1 MLGAGVDVDLH
12 TEFVDLLRQQDATV
26 SVHLDGHQT
35 RGTFDDV
42 GFRAEQLEGVGGLQA
57 EQTTADDGADRFAA
71 GGAGVLDDASD
82 VVEVVEGAVDRAA
95 GQVVAGDR
103 RDPGVGAGGE
113 DEVVV
118 GDGVTVVAS
127 DGAGVPVD
135 AGGLCVH
142 DVNVLR
148 QVGHLEQGTVPG
160 GDVTGEGDAVVGV
173 APFAGDHGDAG
184 VRVAVEELGGGTVA
198 DHAEADDDGVGC
210 CSRCGHDVNVKSLL
224 STSTLVSA
232 LFYGRFTVG
241 SWVGE
246 LGHLA
251 ETRRP
256 RRKYGVLRC
265 TLASSPGLRSLL

>member
-12 TEFVDLLRQQDATV
+12 SEFVDLLRQQDATV

-42 GFRAEQLEGVGGLQA
+42 GLRAEQLERVGGFQA
-57 EQTTADDGADRFAA
+57 EQATADDGTDRFAA
-71 GGAGVLDDASD
+71 GGPGVLDDASD

-103 RDPGVGAGGE
+103 RDPRVGAGGE

-118 GDGVTVVAS
+118 GDDVTVVAS

-148 QVGHLEQGTVPG
+148 QIRHLEQNVP
-160 GDVTGEGDAVVGV
+160 
-173 APFAGDHGDAG
+173 
-184 VRVAVEELGGGTVA
+184 EET
-198 DHAEADDDGVGC
+198 
-210 CSRCGHDVNVKSLL
+210 
-224 STSTLVSA
+224 
-232 LFYGRFTVG
+232 
-241 SWVGE
+241 
-246 LGHLA
+246 
-251 ETRRP
+251 
-256 RRKYGVLRC
+256 
-265 TLASSPGLRSLL
+265 